1 MIPFAAM
8 HKLAAARGDGLRPEL
23 VRLLEE
29 QARMAADP
37 DVLPIPREFSEA
49 GPVPVSTLPE
59 PLPETVIIFEKSGW
73 ERNKKA
79 SGSPATRRRKISAC
93 SSL

>member
-23 VRLLEE
+23 VKLLEE

-37 DVLPIPREFSEA
+37 DVLPIPREFS
-49 GPVPVSTLPE
+49 VPVSTLPE
-59 PLPETVIIFEKSGW
+59 PLPETVVIFEKSGR